1 MLLLAGHDQPNFDKW
16 HANATAATVAKAA
29 GVPVSYLT
37 RLVDGRLPGAK
48 EPLVKEPVAVKPEPI
63 KAEKPVVVPTIPAGP
78 TTTAP
83 SAAAPVAAV
92 PTPAAATQPEAA
104 APVVPGQTP
113 ATAATPAAA
122 APATTPA
129 GAATP
134 AAPPSVTLITD
145 NQAANKPTEP
155 EQKAVKTTPEAGE
168 VQQPAPTRGQRLAAF
183 WNRLQGGQQQQQ
195 PQQQQQEEGEP
206 EQSMATVPRRPR
218 VFLVAGG
225 RRLLAVV
232 RPDQAFV
239 EYAIRTN
246 ASEPWAVRDTVK
258 RKLMASTANFG
269 MATGVTP
276 QGFYTMLRENGV
288 SYYPSMWVDGEQ
300 ILSGKVAMDAPPNRF
315 INGTSKNF
323 QHKLYKHS
331 DLVKDKKMPAKNI
344 TTNATVTEPSFV
356 MANRR

>member
-1 MLLLAGHDQPNFDKW
+1 
-16 HANATAATVAKAA
+16 
-29 GVPVSYLT
+29 
-37 RLVDGRLPGAK
+37 
-48 EPLVKEPVAVKPEPI
+48 
-63 KAEKPVVVPTIPAGP
+63 
-78 TTTAP
+78 
-83 SAAAPVAAV
+83 
-92 PTPAAATQPEAA
+92 
-104 APVVPGQTP
+104 
-113 ATAATPAAA
+113 
-122 APATTPA
+122 
-129 GAATP
+129 
-134 AAPPSVTLITD
+134 
-145 NQAANKPTEP
+145 
-155 EQKAVKTTPEAGE
+155 
-168 VQQPAPTRGQRLAAF
+168 
-183 WNRLQGGQQQQQ
+183 
-195 PQQQQQEEGEP
+195 
-206 EQSMATVPRRPR
+206 MATVPRRPR

-356 MANRR
+356 MANRSTNTAKSSTPQETPTSRGGWAPWMTALIVLGALTVFAALGGSLWRCHKERKARQAEEDAGQSEPLSPHSIASHAGHPGV